1 MKVAD
6 SSGSV
11 RNYNGE
17 GRWSI
22 KAVQERYR
30 EYCAALRIEASR
42 SLTPREHIEG
52 EIRWLYPIMDEVI
65 GGIGEGDLAC
75 VALGVEFVEEEGRFP
90 FGATLKSNTARAL
103 RRVPLSES
111 QKVRLRERIATML
124 ILGHVPR
131 EMREYAKL
139 LRKIGVGEQWPK
151 LEQGIPRDNQYAM
164 RFYKVLRAAEGLS
177 V

>member
-6 SSGSV
+6 FSGSV

-30 EYCAALRIEASR
+30 AYCAALQIKPSR
-42 SLTPREHIEG
+42 SLTPREHTEG
-52 EIRWLYPIMDEVI
+52 DVRWTYPIMDEVI
-65 GGIGEGDLAC
+65 GGIAEGDPAC
-75 VALGVEFVEEEGRFP
+75 VALGVEFVEEDARFP

-103 RRVPLSES
+103 RRVQLSES
-111 QKVRLRERIATML
+111 QKIRLRERVATML

-139 LRKIGVGEQWPK
+139 LRKVGVAEQWPR
-151 LEQGIPRDNQYAM
+151 LEQEIPRDNRYAM